1 MEIPFGASDI
11 DPTLYLLQNANQVAP
26 TPKPFF
32 SSDGTTLFDCNA
44 FMLQMILWWSLWSL
58 LEAIPASLG
67 VSSGTYN
74 EITIYLMDALIGGLL
89 FHFNSPK
96 HSIPSRFTKIVR
108 FVGLVFLC
116 CGLWGLLDSTS
127 LILAKFVR
135 IPSFF
140 LYLTILCIAALL
152 GTLHHYR
159 CQEDY
164 LIDRLM

>member
-1 MEIPFGASDI
+1 MEIPFDPSDV
-11 DPTLYLLQNANQVAP
+11 DPTLYLLQKSNPVAP
-26 TPKPFF
+26 ARKPFF
-32 SSDGTTLFDCNA
+32 SSDGTPLFESYA

-58 LEAIPASLG
+58 IEAIPASLG
-67 VSSGTYN
+67 LSSGTYN
-74 EITIYLMDALIGGLL
+74 ELTIYLMDSLIGGFL
-89 FHFNSPK
+89 FHFNSSK

-127 LILAKFVR
+127 LILVKFVR